1 MFYCSLG
8 CTVFLV
14 VAYLIPC
21 ISSFHLGGVTVTT
34 KPPHRLISCARR
46 AIAIPL
52 DNTET
57 STTAAEATGESNNAD
72 QNKPKLPRL
81 APEDA
86 WIAKLD
92 YDGFEKEVRAL
103 GKSFVR
109 SSGEND
115 VRVRNIH
122 HQFSLPSSLL

>member
-52 DNTET
+52 DNTEP
-57 STTAAEATGESNNAD
+57 STKATGESNNAD

-109 SSGEND
+109 SCGEKD
-115 VRVRNIH
+115 VRVRNMH
-122 HQFSLPSSLL
+122 PQFSLPYSLL